1 MLSINLFKKHIFFEF
16 MKNFL
21 IVGAT
26 FIAFAIV
33 LDLFEEISFFKEYD
47 VGPFFP
53 LIMSLLKVPSIL
65 YEIFPFIFLISTR
78 MFFVNLFEK
87 EELIVLKKHGVDN
100 LVLIKILIITS
111 LVCGILIVSLF
122 YTISAQMKH
131 SYLSFKN
138 KFTDD
143 KKYLA
148 VVNENG
154 LWIKD
159 EVDNS
164 INIIN
169 AETFEND
176 TLKKLIIT
184 QMDKDFNIVKTI
196 IGKSANIQKNTW
208 KIKNVEVHEI
218 EKSKANHD
226 QILFKTN
233 FNKEKLNSIFSN
245 LTSLTFFELLSMS
258 KDYNQL
264 GYSTLEI
271 NSHLHKLYSF
281 PIYLMIMSLVGG
293 ILMLNIKYNKSKIV
307 NITIGIILSVIIYYL
322 NYFINLLGTNEKL
335 PIIISIWLPHLILF
349 LLCLTF
355 LIRINEN

>member
-1 MLSINLFKKHIFFEF
+1 MIIKTYQQY
-16 MKNFL
+16 L
-21 IVGAT
+21 I
-26 FIAFAIV
+26 
-33 LDLFEEISFFKEYD
+33 K
-47 VGPFFP
+47 
-53 LIMSLLKVPSIL
+53 SLLKNIFLISCLFLILSFLLNIIEEIRFFKNLDLGISYSFLLTFLNVPSIL
-65 YEIFPFIFLISTR
+65 YEIFPFIFLISTQ

-87 EELIVLKKHGVDN
+87 EEIIVLKKHGLDN
-100 LVLIKILIITS
+100 LVLVKILIITS

-169 AETFEND
+169 AEIFEND

-208 KIKNVEVHEI
+208 KIKNVEVYEI
-218 EKSKANHD
+218 EQSKASYD

-233 FNKEKLNSIFSN
+233 FNKEKLNNIFSN

-349 LLCLTF
+349 LFCLTF

>member
-1 MLSINLFKKHIFFEF
+1 MIIKIYQQY
-16 MKNFL
+16 L
-21 IVGAT
+21 I
-26 FIAFAIV
+26 
-33 LDLFEEISFFKEYD
+33 K
-47 VGPFFP
+47 
-53 LIMSLLKVPSIL
+53 SLLKNIFLISCLFLILSFLLNILEEIKFFKNLDLGISYSFLLTFLNVPSIL
-65 YEIFPFIFLISTR
+65 YEIFPFIFLISTQ

-87 EELIVLKKHGVDN
+87 EELIVLKKHGLDN
-100 LVLIKILIITS
+100 LVLVKILIITS

-169 AETFEND
+169 AEIFENA
-176 TLKKLIIT
+176 TLKKLTIT

-218 EKSKANHD
+218 EKSKVSHD

-233 FNKEKLNSIFSN
+233 FNKEKLNNIFSN

>member
-1 MLSINLFKKHIFFEF
+1 MIIKTYQQY
-16 MKNFL
+16 L
-21 IVGAT
+21 I
-26 FIAFAIV
+26 
-33 LDLFEEISFFKEYD
+33 K
-47 VGPFFP
+47 
-53 LIMSLLKVPSIL
+53 SLLKNIFLISCIFLILSFLLNIIEEVRFFKNLDLGISYSFLLTFLNVPSIV
-65 YEIFPFIFLISTR
+65 YEIFPFIFLLSTQ
-78 MFFVNLFEK
+78 MFFFNLFEK
-87 EELIVLKKHGVDN
+87 EELIVLKKHGLDN
-100 LVLIKILIITS
+100 LVLIKILITTS

-122 YTISAQMKH
+122 YTFSAQMKH

-138 KFTDD
+138 KFTNDN
-143 KKYLA
+143 KSLA

-159 EVDNS
+159 EIDNS

-169 AETFEND
+169 AEIFEND
-176 TLKKLIIT
+176 TLKNLIIT
-184 QMDKDFNIVKTI
+184 QMDRNFNIVKTI
-196 IGKSANIQKNTW
+196 IAKSANIQKNTW

-218 EKSKANHD
+218 EKPRVNHD

-233 FNKEKLNSIFSN
+233 FNKEKLNNIFSN
-245 LTSLTFFELLSMS
+245 LTSLTFFQLLSMS

-307 NITIGIILSVIIYYL
+307 NIAIGIILSVIIYYL
-322 NYFINLLGTNEKL
+322 NYFINLLGTNEKI
-335 PIIISIWLPHLILF
+335 PIILSIWLPHLILF
-349 LLCLTF
+349 LFCLTF
-355 LIRINEN
+355 

>member
-1 MLSINLFKKHIFFEF
+1 MIIKTYQQY
-16 MKNFL
+16 L
-21 IVGAT
+21 I
-26 FIAFAIV
+26 
-33 LDLFEEISFFKEYD
+33 K
-47 VGPFFP
+47 
-53 LIMSLLKVPSIL
+53 SLLKYIFLISGIFLILSFLLNIIEEIRFFKNLDLGISYSFLLTFLNVPSIV
-65 YEIFPFIFLISTR
+65 YEIFPFIFLISTQ

-87 EELIVLKKHGVDN
+87 EELIVLKKHGLDN

-122 YTISAQMKH
+122 YTLSAQMKH
-131 SYLSFKN
+131 SYLTFKN
-138 KFTDD
+138 KFTNDN
-143 KKYLA
+143 KYLA

-169 AETFEND
+169 AEIFEND

-208 KIKNVEVHEI
+208 KIKNVEVHET

-233 FNKEKLNSIFSN
+233 FNKEKLNNIFSN
-245 LTSLTFFELLSMS
+245 LTSLTFFQLLSMS

-293 ILMLNIKYNKSKIV
+293 ILMLNIKYNKSKVI

-322 NYFINLLGTNEKL
+322 NYFINLLGTNEKIPTIL
-335 PIIISIWLPHLILF
+335 SIWLPHLILF
-349 LLCLTF
+349 LFCLTF

>member
-1 MLSINLFKKHIFFEF
+1 MIIKTYQQY
-16 MKNFL
+16 L
-21 IVGAT
+21 I
-26 FIAFAIV
+26 
-33 LDLFEEISFFKEYD
+33 K
-47 VGPFFP
+47 
-53 LIMSLLKVPSIL
+53 SLLKNIFLISCLFLILSFLLNILEEIKFFKNLDLGISYSFLLTFLNVPSIL
-65 YEIFPFIFLISTR
+65 YEIFPFIFLISTQ

-122 YTISAQMKH
+122 YTISSQMKH

-169 AETFEND
+169 AEIFEND

-208 KIKNVEVHEI
+208 KIKNVEIHEM
-218 EKSKANHD
+218 EKSKVSHD

-233 FNKEKLNSIFSN
+233 FNKEKLNNIFSN
-245 LTSLTFFELLSMS
+245 LSSLTFFQLLSMS

-349 LLCLTF
+349 LFCLTF

>member
-1 MLSINLFKKHIFFEF
+1 MIIKTYQQY
-16 MKNFL
+16 L
-21 IVGAT
+21 I
-26 FIAFAIV
+26 
-33 LDLFEEISFFKEYD
+33 K
-47 VGPFFP
+47 
-53 LIMSLLKVPSIL
+53 SLLKNIFLISCLFLILSFLLNILEEIKFFKNLDLGISYSFLLTFLNVPSIL
-65 YEIFPFIFLISTR
+65 YEIFPFIFLISTQ

-218 EKSKANHD
+218 EKSKVSHD

-233 FNKEKLNSIFSN
+233 FNKEKLNNIFSN

-349 LLCLTF
+349 LFCLTF

>member
-1 MLSINLFKKHIFFEF
+1 MIIKTYQQY
-16 MKNFL
+16 L
-21 IVGAT
+21 I
-26 FIAFAIV
+26 
-33 LDLFEEISFFKEYD
+33 K
-47 VGPFFP
+47 
-53 LIMSLLKVPSIL
+53 SLLKNIFLISCLFLILSFLLNILEEIKFFKNLDLGISYSFLLTFLNVPSIL
-65 YEIFPFIFLISTR
+65 YEIFPFIFLISTQ

-87 EELIVLKKHGVDN
+87 EELIVLKKHGIDN

-169 AETFEND
+169 AEIFEND

-208 KIKNVEVHEI
+208 KIKNVEIHEM
-218 EKSKANHD
+218 EKPKVSHD

-233 FNKEKLNSIFSN
+233 FNNEKLNNIFSN

-349 LLCLTF
+349 LFCLTF

>member
-1 MLSINLFKKHIFFEF
+1 MIIKTYQQY
-16 MKNFL
+16 L
-21 IVGAT
+21 I
-26 FIAFAIV
+26 
-33 LDLFEEISFFKEYD
+33 K
-47 VGPFFP
+47 
-53 LIMSLLKVPSIL
+53 SLLKNIFLISCLFLILSFLLNILEEIKFFKNLDLGISFSFLLTFLNVPSIL
-65 YEIFPFIFLISTR
+65 YEIFPFIFLISTQ

-169 AETFEND
+169 AEIFEND

-218 EKSKANHD
+218 EKSKVSHD

-335 PIIISIWLPHLILF
+335 PIIISIWLPHLLLL

>member
-1 MLSINLFKKHIFFEF
+1 MIIKIYQQY
-16 MKNFL
+16 L
-21 IVGAT
+21 I
-26 FIAFAIV
+26 
-33 LDLFEEISFFKEYD
+33 K
-47 VGPFFP
+47 
-53 LIMSLLKVPSIL
+53 SLLKNIFLISCLFLILSFLLNILEEIKFFKNLDLGISYSFLLTFLNVPSIL
-65 YEIFPFIFLISTR
+65 YEIFPFIFLISTQ

-87 EELIVLKKHGVDN
+87 EEIIVLKKHGLDN
-100 LVLIKILIITS
+100 LVLVKILIITS

-169 AETFEND
+169 AEIFEND

-196 IGKSANIQKNTW
+196 VGKSANIQKNTW
-208 KIKNVEVHEI
+208 KIKNVEIHEI
-218 EKSKANHD
+218 EKSKVSHD

-233 FNKEKLNSIFSN
+233 FNKEKLNNIFSN

-349 LLCLTF
+349 LFCLTF

>member
-1 MLSINLFKKHIFFEF
+1 MIIKTYQQY
-16 MKNFL
+16 L
-21 IVGAT
+21 I
-26 FIAFAIV
+26 
-33 LDLFEEISFFKEYD
+33 K
-47 VGPFFP
+47 
-53 LIMSLLKVPSIL
+53 SLLKNIFLISCIFLILSFVLNILEEIKFFKNLDLGISYSFLLTFLNVPSIL
-65 YEIFPFIFLISTR
+65 YEIFPFIFLISTQ

-87 EELIVLKKHGVDN
+87 EELIVLKKHGLDN
-100 LVLIKILIITS
+100 LVLIKILITTS

-143 KKYLA
+143 NKYLA

-169 AETFEND
+169 AEIFEND

-218 EKSKANHD
+218 EKSKVSHD

-233 FNKEKLNSIFSN
+233 FNKEKLNNIFSN

-322 NYFINLLGTNEKL
+322 NYFINLLGTNEKIPTIL
-335 PIIISIWLPHLILF
+335 SIWLPHLILF
-349 LLCLTF
+349 LFCLTF

>member
-1 MLSINLFKKHIFFEF
+1 MIIKTYQQY
-16 MKNFL
+16 L
-21 IVGAT
+21 I
-26 FIAFAIV
+26 
-33 LDLFEEISFFKEYD
+33 K
-47 VGPFFP
+47 
-53 LIMSLLKVPSIL
+53 SLLKNIFLISCLFLILSFLLNILEEIKFFKNLDLGISYSFLLTFLNVPSIL
-65 YEIFPFIFLISTR
+65 YEIFPFIFLISTQ

-87 EELIVLKKHGVDN
+87 EELIVLKKHGLDN

-169 AETFEND
+169 AEIFEND

-218 EKSKANHD
+218 EKSKVSHD

-233 FNKEKLNSIFSN
+233 FNKEKLNNIFSN

-335 PIIISIWLPHLILF
+335 PIIISIWLPHLIL
-349 LLCLTF
+349 LLFCLTF

>member
-1 MLSINLFKKHIFFEF
+1 MIIKTYQQY
-16 MKNFL
+16 L
-21 IVGAT
+21 I
-26 FIAFAIV
+26 
-33 LDLFEEISFFKEYD
+33 K
-47 VGPFFP
+47 
-53 LIMSLLKVPSIL
+53 SLLKNIFLISCLFLILSFLLNIIEEIRFFKNLDLGISYSFLLTFLNVPSIL
-65 YEIFPFIFLISTR
+65 YEIFPFIFLISTQ

-169 AETFEND
+169 AEIFEND
-176 TLKKLIIT
+176 TLKKLTIT

-196 IGKSANIQKNTW
+196 VGKSANIQKNTW
-208 KIKNVEVHEI
+208 KIKNVEVHEVG
-218 EKSKANHD
+218 KSKVSHD

-233 FNKEKLNSIFSN
+233 FNKEKLNNIFSN

-349 LLCLTF
+349 LFCLTF

>member
-1 MLSINLFKKHIFFEF
+1 MIIKTYQQY
-16 MKNFL
+16 L
-21 IVGAT
+21 I
-26 FIAFAIV
+26 
-33 LDLFEEISFFKEYD
+33 K
-47 VGPFFP
+47 
-53 LIMSLLKVPSIL
+53 SLLKNIFLISCLFLILSFLLNIIEEIRFFKNLDLGISYSFLLTFLNVPSIL
-65 YEIFPFIFLISTR
+65 YEIFPFIFLISTQ

-196 IGKSANIQKNTW
+196 VGKSANIQKNTW
-208 KIKNVEVHEI
+208 KIKNVEVYEI
-218 EKSKANHD
+218 EQSKASYD

-349 LLCLTF
+349 LFCLTF

>member
-1 MLSINLFKKHIFFEF
+1 MIIKTYQQY
-16 MKNFL
+16 L
-21 IVGAT
+21 I
-26 FIAFAIV
+26 
-33 LDLFEEISFFKEYD
+33 K
-47 VGPFFP
+47 
-53 LIMSLLKVPSIL
+53 SLLKNIFLISCLFLILSFLLNILEEIKFFKNLDLGISYSFLLTFLNVPSIL
-65 YEIFPFIFLISTR
+65 YEIFPFIFLISTQ

-87 EELIVLKKHGVDN
+87 EELIVLKKHGIDN

-218 EKSKANHD
+218 EKSKVSHD

-233 FNKEKLNSIFSN
+233 FNKEKLNNIFSN

-349 LLCLTF
+349 LFCLTF

>member
-1 MLSINLFKKHIFFEF
+1 MIIKTYQQY
-16 MKNFL
+16 L
-21 IVGAT
+21 I
-26 FIAFAIV
+26 
-33 LDLFEEISFFKEYD
+33 K
-47 VGPFFP
+47 
-53 LIMSLLKVPSIL
+53 SLLKNIFLISCIFLILSFLLNIIEEIRFFKNLDLGISYSFLLTFLNVPSIV
-65 YEIFPFIFLISTR
+65 YEIFPFIFLISTQ

-87 EELIVLKKHGVDN
+87 EELIVLKKHGLDN
-100 LVLIKILIITS
+100 LVLIKILITTS

-122 YTISAQMKH
+122 YTFSAQMKH

-138 KFTDD
+138 KFTNDN
-143 KKYLA
+143 KYLA

-169 AETFEND
+169 AEIFEND

-184 QMDKDFNIVKTI
+184 QMDRDFNIVKTI

-218 EKSKANHD
+218 EKSRTNHD

-233 FNKEKLNSIFSN
+233 FNKEKLNNIFSN
-245 LTSLTFFELLSMS
+245 LTSLTFFQLLSMS

-322 NYFINLLGTNEKL
+322 NYFINLLGTNEKIPTIL
-335 PIIISIWLPHLILF
+335 SIWLPHLILF
-349 LLCLTF
+349 LFCLTF

>member
-1 MLSINLFKKHIFFEF
+1 MIIKIYQQY
-16 MKNFL
+16 L
-21 IVGAT
+21 I
-26 FIAFAIV
+26 
-33 LDLFEEISFFKEYD
+33 K
-47 VGPFFP
+47 
-53 LIMSLLKVPSIL
+53 SLLKNIFLISCLFLILSFLLNILEEIKFFKNLDLGISYSFLLTFLNVHSIL
-65 YEIFPFIFLISTR
+65 YEIFPFIFLISTQ

-169 AETFEND
+169 AEIFEND

-218 EKSKANHD
+218 EKSKVSHD

-233 FNKEKLNSIFSN
+233 FNKEKLNNIFSN
-245 LTSLTFFELLSMS
+245 LSSLTFFELLSMS

-349 LLCLTF
+349 LFCLTF

>member
-1 MLSINLFKKHIFFEF
+1 MIIKTYQQY
-16 MKNFL
+16 L
-21 IVGAT
+21 I
-26 FIAFAIV
+26 
-33 LDLFEEISFFKEYD
+33 K
-47 VGPFFP
+47 
-53 LIMSLLKVPSIL
+53 SLLKNIFLISCIFLILTFVLNILEEIKFFKNLDLGISYSFLLTFLNVPSIV
-65 YEIFPFIFLISTR
+65 YEIFPFIFLISTQ

-87 EELIVLKKHGVDN
+87 EELIVLKKHGLDN
-100 LVLIKILIITS
+100 LVLIKILITTS

-122 YTISAQMKH
+122 YTFSAQMKH

-143 KKYLA
+143 NKYLA

-169 AETFEND
+169 AEIFEND

-184 QMDKDFNIVKTI
+184 QMDRDFNIVKTI

-208 KIKNVEVHEI
+208 KIKNVEVYEI
-218 EKSKANHD
+218 EKSRANHD

-233 FNKEKLNSIFSN
+233 FNKEKLNNIFSN
-245 LTSLTFFELLSMS
+245 LTSLTFFQLLSMS

-264 GYSTLEI
+264 GYSTIEI

-322 NYFINLLGTNEKL
+322 NYFINLLGTNEKIPTIL
-335 PIIISIWLPHLILF
+335 SIWLPHLILF
-349 LLCLTF
+349 LFCLTF

>member
-1 MLSINLFKKHIFFEF
+1 MIIKTYQQY
-16 MKNFL
+16 L
-21 IVGAT
+21 I
-26 FIAFAIV
+26 
-33 LDLFEEISFFKEYD
+33 K
-47 VGPFFP
+47 
-53 LIMSLLKVPSIL
+53 SLLKNIFLISCIFLILSFVLNILEEIKFFKNLDLGISYSFLLTFLNVPSIL
-65 YEIFPFIFLISTR
+65 YEIFPFIFLISTQ

-87 EELIVLKKHGVDN
+87 EELIVLKKHGLDN
-100 LVLIKILIITS
+100 LVLIKILITTS

-122 YTISAQMKH
+122 YTFSAQMKH

-138 KFTDD
+138 KFTNDN
-143 KKYLA
+143 KYLA

-169 AETFEND
+169 AEIFEND

-208 KIKNVEVHEI
+208 KIKNVEVYEI
-218 EKSKANHD
+218 EKPRANYD

-233 FNKEKLNSIFSN
+233 FNKEKLNNIFSN

-322 NYFINLLGTNEKL
+322 NYFINLLGTNEKIPTIL
-335 PIIISIWLPHLILF
+335 SIWLPHLILF
-349 LLCLTF
+349 LFCLTF

>member
-1 MLSINLFKKHIFFEF
+1 MIIKTYQQY
-16 MKNFL
+16 L
-21 IVGAT
+21 I
-26 FIAFAIV
+26 
-33 LDLFEEISFFKEYD
+33 K
-47 VGPFFP
+47 
-53 LIMSLLKVPSIL
+53 SLLKNIFLISCLFLILSFLLNILEEIKFIKNLDLGISFSFLLSFLNVPSIL
-65 YEIFPFIFLISTR
+65 YEIFPFIFLISTQ

-111 LVCGILIVSLF
+111 LVCGILIVALF
-122 YTISAQMKH
+122 YTFSAQMKH

-138 KFTDD
+138 KFTDGN
-143 KKYLA
+143 KYLA

-169 AETFEND
+169 AEIFEND

-196 IGKSANIQKNTW
+196 VGKSANIQKNTW

-218 EKSKANHD
+218 ERSKVSHD

-233 FNKEKLNSIFSN
+233 FNKEKLNNIFSN

-349 LLCLTF
+349 LFCLTF

>member
-1 MLSINLFKKHIFFEF
+1 MIIKTYQQY
-16 MKNFL
+16 L
-21 IVGAT
+21 I
-26 FIAFAIV
+26 
-33 LDLFEEISFFKEYD
+33 K
-47 VGPFFP
+47 
-53 LIMSLLKVPSIL
+53 SLLKNIFLISCLFLILSFLLNIIEEIRFFKNLDLGISYSFLLTFLNVPSIL
-65 YEIFPFIFLISTR
+65 YEIFPFIFLISTQ

-169 AETFEND
+169 AEIFEND

-208 KIKNVEVHEI
+208 KIKNVEVHEV
-218 EKSKANHD
+218 EKAKVSHD

-233 FNKEKLNSIFSN
+233 FNKEKLNNIFSN

-349 LLCLTF
+349 LFCLTF

>member
-1 MLSINLFKKHIFFEF
+1 MIIKTYQQY
-16 MKNFL
+16 L
-21 IVGAT
+21 I
-26 FIAFAIV
+26 
-33 LDLFEEISFFKEYD
+33 K
-47 VGPFFP
+47 
-53 LIMSLLKVPSIL
+53 SLLKNIFLISCIFLILSFLLNIIEEIRFFKNLDLGISYSFLLTFLNVPSIV
-65 YEIFPFIFLISTR
+65 YEIFPFIFLISTQ

-87 EELIVLKKHGVDN
+87 EELIVLKKHGLDN
-100 LVLIKILIITS
+100 LVLIKILITTS

-122 YTISAQMKH
+122 YTFSAQMKH

-138 KFTDD
+138 KFTNDN
-143 KKYLA
+143 KYLA

-169 AETFEND
+169 AEIFEND

-208 KIKNVEVHEI
+208 KIKNVEVHKI
-218 EKSKANHD
+218 EESKENYD

-233 FNKEKLNSIFSN
+233 FNKEKLNNIFSN

-349 LLCLTF
+349 LFCLTF

>member
-1 MLSINLFKKHIFFEF
+1 MIIKTYQQY
-16 MKNFL
+16 L
-21 IVGAT
+21 I
-26 FIAFAIV
+26 
-33 LDLFEEISFFKEYD
+33 K
-47 VGPFFP
+47 
-53 LIMSLLKVPSIL
+53 SLLKNIFLISCIFLILSFLLNIIEEIRFFKNLDLGISYSFLLTFLNVPSIV
-65 YEIFPFIFLISTR
+65 YEIFPFIFLISTQ

-87 EELIVLKKHGVDN
+87 EELIVLKKHGLDN
-100 LVLIKILIITS
+100 LVLIKILITTS

-122 YTISAQMKH
+122 YTFSAQMKH

-138 KFTDD
+138 KFTNDN
-143 KKYLA
+143 KYLA

-169 AETFEND
+169 AEIFEND
-176 TLKKLIIT
+176 TLKNLIIT
-184 QMDKDFNIVKTI
+184 QMDKNFNIVKTI
-196 IGKSANIQKNTW
+196 IAKSANIQKNTW

-218 EKSKANHD
+218 EKSKVNHD

-233 FNKEKLNSIFSN
+233 FNKEKLNNIFSN

-322 NYFINLLGTNEKL
+322 NYFINLLGTNEKIPTIL
-335 PIIISIWLPHLILF
+335 SIWLPHLILF
-349 LLCLTF
+349 LFCLTF

>member
-1 MLSINLFKKHIFFEF
+1 MIIKTYQQY
-16 MKNFL
+16 L
-21 IVGAT
+21 I
-26 FIAFAIV
+26 
-33 LDLFEEISFFKEYD
+33 K
-47 VGPFFP
+47 
-53 LIMSLLKVPSIL
+53 SLLKNIFLISCLFLILSFLLNILEEIKFFKNLDLGISYSFLLTFLNVPSIV
-65 YEIFPFIFLISTR
+65 YEIFPFIFLISTQ

-169 AETFEND
+169 AEIFEND

-184 QMDKDFNIVKTI
+184 QMDRDFNIVKTI

-218 EKSKANHD
+218 NKPKVSHD

-233 FNKEKLNSIFSN
+233 FNKEKLNNIFSN

-293 ILMLNIKYNKSKIV
+293 ILMLNIKYNKSKFV

-349 LLCLTF
+349 LFCLTF

>member
-1 MLSINLFKKHIFFEF
+1 MIIKTYQQY
-16 MKNFL
+16 L
-21 IVGAT
+21 I
-26 FIAFAIV
+26 
-33 LDLFEEISFFKEYD
+33 K
-47 VGPFFP
+47 
-53 LIMSLLKVPSIL
+53 SLLKNIFLISCLFLILSFLLNIIEEIRFFKNLDLGISYSFLLTFLNVPSIL
-65 YEIFPFIFLISTR
+65 YEIFPFIFLISTQ

-87 EELIVLKKHGVDN
+87 EEIIVLKKHGLDN
-100 LVLIKILIITS
+100 LVLVKILIITS

-169 AETFEND
+169 AEIFEND

-218 EKSKANHD
+218 EKPKVSHD

-233 FNKEKLNSIFSN
+233 FNKEKLNNIFSA
-245 LTSLTFFELLSMS
+245 LR
-258 KDYNQL
+258 
-264 GYSTLEI
+264 
-271 NSHLHKLYSF
+271 
-281 PIYLMIMSLVGG
+281 
-293 ILMLNIKYNKSKIV
+293 NI
-307 NITIGIILSVIIYYL
+307 
-322 NYFINLLGTNEKL
+322 
-335 PIIISIWLPHLILF
+335 
-349 LLCLTF
+349 
-355 LIRINEN
+355 

>member
-1 MLSINLFKKHIFFEF
+1 MIIKIYQQY
-16 MKNFL
+16 L
-21 IVGAT
+21 I
-26 FIAFAIV
+26 
-33 LDLFEEISFFKEYD
+33 K
-47 VGPFFP
+47 
-53 LIMSLLKVPSIL
+53 SLLKYIFLISGVFLILSFLLNIIEEIRFFKNLDLGISYSFLLTFLNVPSIV
-65 YEIFPFIFLISTR
+65 YEIFPFIFLISTQ

-87 EELIVLKKHGVDN
+87 EELIVLKKHGLDN
-100 LVLIKILIITS
+100 LVLIKILITTS

-122 YTISAQMKH
+122 YTFSAQMKH

-138 KFTDD
+138 KFTNDN
-143 KKYLA
+143 KYLA

-169 AETFEND
+169 AEIFEND

-208 KIKNVEVHEI
+208 KIKNVEVHET
-218 EKSKANHD
+218 EKSKVSLD

-233 FNKEKLNSIFSN
+233 FNKEKLNNIFSN
-245 LTSLTFFELLSMS
+245 LTSLTFFQLLSMS

-322 NYFINLLGTNEKL
+322 NYFINLLGTNEKIPTIL
-335 PIIISIWLPHLILF
+335 SIWLPHLILF
-349 LLCLTF
+349 LFCLTF

>member
-1 MLSINLFKKHIFFEF
+1 MIIKTYQQY
-16 MKNFL
+16 L
-21 IVGAT
+21 I
-26 FIAFAIV
+26 
-33 LDLFEEISFFKEYD
+33 K
-47 VGPFFP
+47 
-53 LIMSLLKVPSIL
+53 SLLKNIFLISCLFLILSFLLNILEEIKFFKNLDLGISYSFLLTFLNVPSIL
-65 YEIFPFIFLISTR
+65 YEIFPFIFLISTQ

-87 EELIVLKKHGVDN
+87 EELIVLKKHGLDN
-100 LVLIKILIITS
+100 LVLIKILITTS

-169 AETFEND
+169 AEIFEND

-218 EKSKANHD
+218 EKSKVSHD

-233 FNKEKLNSIFSN
+233 FNKEKLNNIFSN

-322 NYFINLLGTNEKL
+322 NYFINLLGTNEKIPTIL
-335 PIIISIWLPHLILF
+335 SIWLPHLILF
-349 LLCLTF
+349 LFCLTF

>member
-1 MLSINLFKKHIFFEF
+1 MIIKTYQQY
-16 MKNFL
+16 L
-21 IVGAT
+21 I
-26 FIAFAIV
+26 
-33 LDLFEEISFFKEYD
+33 K
-47 VGPFFP
+47 
-53 LIMSLLKVPSIL
+53 SLLKNIFLISCLFLILSFLLNILEEIKFFKNLDLGISYSFLLTFLNVPSIL
-65 YEIFPFIFLISTR
+65 YEIFPFIFLISTQ

-184 QMDKDFNIVKTI
+184 QMDKDFNIVKII
-196 IGKSANIQKNTW
+196 IGQSANIQKNTW
-208 KIKNVEVHEI
+208 KIKNVEVYEI
-218 EKSKANHD
+218 EQSKASYD

-233 FNKEKLNSIFSN
+233 FNKEKLNNIFSN

-349 LLCLTF
+349 LFCLTF

>member
-1 MLSINLFKKHIFFEF
+1 MIIKTYQQY
-16 MKNFL
+16 L
-21 IVGAT
+21 I
-26 FIAFAIV
+26 
-33 LDLFEEISFFKEYD
+33 K
-47 VGPFFP
+47 
-53 LIMSLLKVPSIL
+53 SLLKNIFLISCLFLILSFLLNILEEIKFFKNLDLGISYSFLLTFLNVPSIL
-65 YEIFPFIFLISTR
+65 YEIFPFIFLISTQ

-169 AETFEND
+169 AEIFEND

-208 KIKNVEVHEI
+208 NIKNVEVHVI
-218 EKSKANHD
+218 EQSKVSHD

-233 FNKEKLNSIFSN
+233 FNKEKLNNIFSN

-349 LLCLTF
+349 LFCLTF

>member
-1 MLSINLFKKHIFFEF
+1 MIIKTYQQY
-16 MKNFL
+16 L
-21 IVGAT
+21 I
-26 FIAFAIV
+26 
-33 LDLFEEISFFKEYD
+33 K
-47 VGPFFP
+47 
-53 LIMSLLKVPSIL
+53 SLLKNIFLISCLFLILSFLLNIIEEIRFFKNLDLGISYSFLLTFLNVPSIL
-65 YEIFPFIFLISTR
+65 YEIFPFIFLISTQ

-87 EELIVLKKHGVDN
+87 EEIIVLKKHGLDN
-100 LVLIKILIITS
+100 LVLVKILIITS

-169 AETFEND
+169 AEIFEND

-218 EKSKANHD
+218 EKPKVSHD

-233 FNKEKLNSIFSN
+233 FNKEKLNNIFSN

-349 LLCLTF
+349 LFCLTF

>member
-1 MLSINLFKKHIFFEF
+1 MIIKTYQQY
-16 MKNFL
+16 L
-21 IVGAT
+21 I
-26 FIAFAIV
+26 
-33 LDLFEEISFFKEYD
+33 K
-47 VGPFFP
+47 
-53 LIMSLLKVPSIL
+53 SLLKNIFLISGIFLILSFLLNIIEEIRFFKNLDLGISYSFLLTFLNVPSIV
-65 YEIFPFIFLISTR
+65 YEIFPFIFLISTQ

-87 EELIVLKKHGVDN
+87 EELIVLKKHGLDN
-100 LVLIKILIITS
+100 LVLIKILITTS

-122 YTISAQMKH
+122 YTFSAQMKH

-138 KFTDD
+138 KFTNDN
-143 KKYLA
+143 KYLA

-169 AETFEND
+169 AEIFEND

-184 QMDKDFNIVKTI
+184 QMDKDFNIIKTI

-218 EKSKANHD
+218 EKSRTNHD

-233 FNKEKLNSIFSN
+233 FNKEKLNNIFSN
-245 LTSLTFFELLSMS
+245 LTSLTFFQLLSMS

-322 NYFINLLGTNEKL
+322 NYFINLLGTNEKIPTIL
-335 PIIISIWLPHLILF
+335 SIWLPHLILF
-349 LLCLTF
+349 LFCLTF

>member
-1 MLSINLFKKHIFFEF
+1 MIIKTYQQY
-16 MKNFL
+16 L
-21 IVGAT
+21 I
-26 FIAFAIV
+26 
-33 LDLFEEISFFKEYD
+33 K
-47 VGPFFP
+47 
-53 LIMSLLKVPSIL
+53 SLLKNIFLISCLFLILSFLLNILEEIKFFKNLDLGISYSFLLTFLNVPSIL
-65 YEIFPFIFLISTR
+65 YEIFPFIFLISTQ

-169 AETFEND
+169 AEIFEND

-218 EKSKANHD
+218 EKSKASYD

-233 FNKEKLNSIFSN
+233 FNKEKLNNIFSN

-349 LLCLTF
+349 LFCLTF

>member
-1 MLSINLFKKHIFFEF
+1 MIIKIYQQY
-16 MKNFL
+16 L
-21 IVGAT
+21 I
-26 FIAFAIV
+26 
-33 LDLFEEISFFKEYD
+33 K
-47 VGPFFP
+47 
-53 LIMSLLKVPSIL
+53 SLLKNIFLISCLFLILSFLLNIIEEIRFFKNLDLGISFSFLLTFLNVPSIL
-65 YEIFPFIFLISTR
+65 YEIFPFIFLISTQ

-143 KKYLA
+143 NKYLA

-218 EKSKANHD
+218 EKSKVSHD

-233 FNKEKLNSIFSN
+233 FNKEKLNNIFSN

-281 PIYLMIMSLVGG
+281 PIFLMIMSLVGG

-349 LLCLTF
+349 LFCLTF

>member
-1 MLSINLFKKHIFFEF
+1 MIIKTYQQY
-16 MKNFL
+16 L
-21 IVGAT
+21 I
-26 FIAFAIV
+26 
-33 LDLFEEISFFKEYD
+33 K
-47 VGPFFP
+47 
-53 LIMSLLKVPSIL
+53 SLLKNIFLISCLFLILSFLLNILEEIKFFKNLDLGISYSFLLTFLNVPSIL
-65 YEIFPFIFLISTR
+65 YEIFPFIFLISTQ

-87 EELIVLKKHGVDN
+87 EELIVLKKHGLNN
-100 LVLIKILIITS
+100 LVFIKILITTS

-122 YTISAQMKH
+122 YTFSAQMKH

-138 KFTDD
+138 KFTND

-169 AETFEND
+169 AEIFEND

-196 IGKSANIQKNTW
+196 VGKSANIQKNTW

-218 EKSKANHD
+218 EKSKVSHD

-233 FNKEKLNSIFSN
+233 FNKEKLNNIFSN

-349 LLCLTF
+349 LFCLTF

>member
-1 MLSINLFKKHIFFEF
+1 MIIKTYQQY
-16 MKNFL
+16 L
-21 IVGAT
+21 I
-26 FIAFAIV
+26 
-33 LDLFEEISFFKEYD
+33 K
-47 VGPFFP
+47 
-53 LIMSLLKVPSIL
+53 SLLKNIFLISCLFLILSFLLNILEEIKFFKNLDLGISYSFLLTFLNVPSIL
-65 YEIFPFIFLISTR
+65 YEIFPFIFLISTQ

-169 AETFEND
+169 AEIFEND

-218 EKSKANHD
+218 EKPKVSHD

-233 FNKEKLNSIFSN
+233 FNKEKLNNIFSN

-349 LLCLTF
+349 LFCLTF

>member
-1 MLSINLFKKHIFFEF
+1 MIIKIYQQY
-16 MKNFL
+16 L
-21 IVGAT
+21 I
-26 FIAFAIV
+26 
-33 LDLFEEISFFKEYD
+33 K
-47 VGPFFP
+47 
-53 LIMSLLKVPSIL
+53 SLLKWIFLISGIFLILSFLLNIIEEIRFFKNLDLGISFSFLLTFLNVPSIL
-65 YEIFPFIFLISTR
+65 YEIFPFIFLISTQ

-169 AETFEND
+169 AEIFEND

-218 EKSKANHD
+218 EKSKVSHD

-233 FNKEKLNSIFSN
+233 FNKEKLNNIFSN

-349 LLCLTF
+349 LFCLTF